1 MKNRHGFSM
10 SGRKTERK
18 ENMGAF
24 LGEFIMEVIR
34 MLCLMVVAGAAIF
47 CGKKLRDRKDAK
59 EPSKNE

>member
-1 MKNRHGFSM
+1 M

-34 MLCLMVVAGAAIF
+34 MLCLMAVAGAAIF

-59 EPSKNE
+59 GPSKNE